1 MPRYRKGRPK
11 PIDFYVDDNGCFI
24 CTSHHRDKDG
34 YPKKKWDG
42 TSKSLCRYIY
52 IQMFGEIP
60 EGLVVR
66 HKCDVRA
73 CINPEHLELGTVQD
87 NNNDRIKRDRTPRG
101 EDIYCSKLNVNQVK
115 AIKFLLK
122 EGVSPSQIS
131 LDLNIK
137 RKLIYDIKYNT
148 TWKHVEI
155 I

>member
-1 MPRYRKGRPK
+1 
-11 PIDFYVDDNGCFI
+11 
-24 CTSHHRDKDG
+24 
-34 YPKKKWDG
+34 
-42 TSKSLCRYIY
+42 
-52 IQMFGEIP
+52 MFGEIP